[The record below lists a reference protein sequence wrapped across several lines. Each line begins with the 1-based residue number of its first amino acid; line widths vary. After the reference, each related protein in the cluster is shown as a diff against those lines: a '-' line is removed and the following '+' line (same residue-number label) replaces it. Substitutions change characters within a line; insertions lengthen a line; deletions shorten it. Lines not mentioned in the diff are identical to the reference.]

1 MRRKRVWWKTTM
13 NKDTFAA
20 SDYGA
25 WLQAWYGFESRYHY
39 HKKST
44 PGFLGTIKQYIPV
57 LEGSFG
63 AAMPRDPL
71 DRRMPNA

>member
-1 MRRKRVWWKTTM
+1 MFSSQ
-13 NKDTFAA
+13 DTITRNQLRA
-20 SDYGA
+20 
-25 WLQAWYGFESRYHY
+25 
-39 HKKST
+39 
-44 PGFLGTIKQYIPV
+44 FLGTIKQYIPV